1 MPVSIE
7 FMRGIAGFIGIG
19 CAYMFGR
26 SLVLFRRGQQKQSR
40 LYGWAFRTLLCMV
53 GVSLRNRVDAA
64 DIVIWTLAAIA
75 FGLAY
80 WNHSRPKIEEDL
92 TSTMFPDDD

>member
-1 MPVSIE
+1 MPVSFE

-19 CAYMFGR
+19 CAYMMGR
-26 SLVLFRRGQQKQSR
+26 SLALFRQGKQKLSR
-40 LYGWAFRTLLCMV
+40 LYGWIFRTALCMIAV
-53 GVSLRNRVDAA
+53 ALRNRLDAA

-75 FGLAY
+75 FALAL

-92 TSTMFPDDD
+92 TRTMFPGDD